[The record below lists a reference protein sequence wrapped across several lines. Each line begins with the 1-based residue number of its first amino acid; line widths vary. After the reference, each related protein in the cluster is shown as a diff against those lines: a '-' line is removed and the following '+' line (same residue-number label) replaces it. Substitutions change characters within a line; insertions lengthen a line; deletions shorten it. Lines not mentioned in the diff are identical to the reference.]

1 MRSIYEV
8 FINNVCLPDILKNHE
23 RWLNHEEDGERANLS
38 GADLTHV
45 DLSYV
50 VLTDARLRGSNLNG
64 ADLSC
69 VDLNF
74 ADLNYA
80 NLEYAYLRDVNLE
93 CADLSYAN
101 LSGANLS
108 GADLTGVNL
117 NHSNLS
123 GANLRGADLTGVNL
137 GDSNL
142 TDARLSGANLSGVEY
157 NTSTPFF
164 ALQCPEKGS
173 FIGYKKARGKIVELL
188 ITEDSKRSSATSRKC
203 RCSKAKV
210 LSITN
215 IDNTEEYNKVASSHD
230 KSFIYKIG
238 EIVEVKDFDEDRW
251 NECSTGIHFFL
262 TRDEA
267 VRYLN

>member
-23 RWLNHEEDGERANLS
+23 RWLNHKEDGERANLS
-38 GADLTHV
+38 GA
-45 DLSYV
+45 
-50 VLTDARLRGSNLNG
+50 
-64 ADLSC
+64 
-69 VDLNF
+69 
-74 ADLNYA
+74 
-80 NLEYAYLRDVNLE
+80 
-93 CADLSYAN
+93 N
-101 LSGANLS
+101 LSGA
-108 GADLTGVNL
+108 NL

-123 GANLRGADLTGVNL
+123 GANLSGADLTGVNL